1 MSTFEIRIVVV
12 EQQLMNDPLEKALNV
27 RKTITLHRREDSE
40 GDSNGDKYVTALTLI
55 SMYEFEQMLWWEKC
69 VSFTSCKRWEIT
81 EEGDGC
87 YKKLVGCNCAQA
99 RSKHEGTWGG
109 CCWGGA
115 CLMGTLGTGWNL
127 IPRLN

>member
-87 YKKLVGCNCAQA
+87 
-99 RSKHEGTWGG
+99 RSLLGAIVRKHVQNMRGP
-109 CCWGGA
+109 GA
-115 CLMGTLGTGWNL
+115 VVAGEEHV
-127 IPRLN
+127 